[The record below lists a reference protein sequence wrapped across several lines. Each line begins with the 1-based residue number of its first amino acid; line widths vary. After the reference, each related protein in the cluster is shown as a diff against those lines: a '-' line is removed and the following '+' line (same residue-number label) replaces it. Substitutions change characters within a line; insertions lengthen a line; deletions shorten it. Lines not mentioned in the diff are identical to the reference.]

1 MITRLAPLALL
12 LTLGLTLAAEADHER
27 DGLIATLDA
36 AARSEVAAATVPGI
50 TMAVGRGNEI
60 FFARG
65 YGVADT
71 MTGEPVTPATKMR
84 AGSVSKVMTT
94 ALLAQ
99 LLAEER
105 LDLDTAIQTYVP
117 YFPQKRWP
125 VTLRQLAAHTSGIR
139 HYRGR
144 EFMSTRHYATV
155 REGLTIFERD
165 ALEFE
170 PDTRTQY
177 SSYAWNL
184 VSAALEG
191 AGKRE
196 FLAQMEARVFTPLGM
211 SETQAEDITKPIE
224 GISEFHS
231 GNPALH
237 APDVDNSYKWA
248 GGGFVM
254 TARDMVRFGLA
265 HTDTR
270 LIDAATF
277 DLLIDEHTTR
287 DGSGTGFGVGWMM
300 ARALAARAAR
310 EGLTARA
317 GLVQDDVIWHSGGSA
332 GAAALLL
339 VDPGEDIAV
348 ALMVNH
354 DEGFPAL
361 LRLGLLAMQETRK
374 TVH

>member
-1 MITRLAPLALL
+1 MIKRFAPWALFL
-12 LTLGLTLAAEADHER
+12 VFGVSSTGTADHER
-27 DGLIATLDA
+27 KALIATLDA
-36 AARSEVAAATVPGI
+36 AARSEVMAATVTGI
-50 TMAVGRGNEI
+50 TMAVGVGDDV

-65 YGVADT
+65 FGVADIA
-71 MTGEPVTPATKMR
+71 TGAPVTPATKMR

-99 LLAEER
+99 LLAEDR
-105 LDLDTAIQTYVP
+105 LDLDANIQTYVP
-117 YFPQKRWP
+117 DFPNKRWP
-125 VTLRQLAAHTSGIR
+125 ISLRQLAAHTSGIR
-139 HYRGR
+139 HYRGN
-144 EFMSTRHYATV
+144 EFLSTKHYATV
-155 REGLTIFERD
+155 REGLTIFEQD

-191 AGKRE
+191 AGE
-196 FLAQMEARVFTPLGM
+196 QDFLDQMEDRVFAPLGM
-211 SETQAEDITKPIE
+211 TETQAEDVTKPIAN
-224 GISEFHS
+224 ISEFHA
-231 GNPALH
+231 GNPARH

-254 TARDMVRFGLA
+254 TARDMARFGLA

-270 LIDAATF
+270 FLDAETLNMLF
-277 DLLIDEHTTR
+277 TEHTMKNGT
-287 DGSGTGFGVGWMM
+287 GTGFGVGWMM
-300 ARALAARAAR
+300 APQLAARAAR
-310 EGLTARA
+310 EGLTAQA
-317 GLVQDDVIWHSGGSA
+317 VTVEDDMIWHSGGSA

-354 DEGFPAL
+354 YDGFSAL

-374 TVH
+374 TLH

>member
-1 MITRLAPLALL
+1 MNRLFAPIALL
-12 LTLGLTLAAEADHER
+12 FIFIQSAAVTAEHGREA
-27 DGLIATLDA
+27 LITTLDA
-36 AARSEVAAATVPGI
+36 AARSEVTAATVTGI
-50 TMAVGRGNEI
+50 SMAVGVGEEV
-60 FFARG
+60 FYARG
-65 YGVADT
+65 FGIADVV
-71 MTGEPVTPATKMR
+71 TGAPVTPATKMR

-99 LLAEER
+99 LLAEDR
-105 LDLDTAIQTYVP
+105 LDLDANIQTYVP
-117 YFPQKRWP
+117 GFPNKRWP
-125 VTLRQLAAHTSGIR
+125 VSLRQLAAHTSGIR
-139 HYRGR
+139 HYRGN
-144 EFMSTRHYATV
+144 EFLSTKHYATV
-155 REGLTIFERD
+155 REGLTIFEQD

-191 AGKRE
+191 AGKQE
-196 FLAQMEARVFTPLGM
+196 FLAQMEARVFGPLGM
-211 SETQAEDITKPIE
+211 HETQAEDVTKPIAN
-224 GISEFHS
+224 ISEFHAGS
-231 GNPALH
+231 PAMH

-254 TARDMVRFGLA
+254 TARDMARFGLA

-270 LIDAATF
+270 FLDAETL
-277 DLLIDEHTTR
+277 DLLFTEHTMQN
-287 DGSGTGFGVGWMM
+287 GAGTGFGVGWMM
-300 ARALAARAAR
+300 APQLAARAAR
-310 EGLTARA
+310 EGLTAQA
-317 GLVQDDVIWHSGGSA
+317 ATVEDDMIWHSGGSA

-354 DEGFPAL
+354 YDGFSAL

-374 TVH
+374 TLH